1 MTERVN
7 WEKGSK
13 TYHSDIEC
21 RNYSPG
27 RAPHVNADRAAAESE
42 GLSPC
47 DDCVGRVSPRWRRR
61 GFLAAVGGAL
71 AGMIGYAPIAHEE
84 ATLPADVSVTDT
96 TVNPENGLIYAME
109 IQVRN
114 KREEPI
120 SPIVIPWG
128 RGQQSQLP
136 WPVTTEPA
144 QIGGWEVKTI
154 QAELPEQ
161 ARGMANM
168 PTGTRISVRVFDRG
182 TEKRAGTELVV
193 NNPYGEDSA
202 DRPPGE

>member
-7 WEKGSK
+7 WEEGSE
-13 TYHSDIEC
+13 TYHTDIEC
-21 RNYSPG
+21 RNYSPTG
-27 RAPHVNADRAAAESE
+27 APHVNADRSAAETE

-47 DDCVGRVSPRWRRR
+47 SGCVDRVSPRWRRR
-61 GFLAAVGGAL
+61 GVLGAVAGAL
-71 AGMIGYAPIAHEE
+71 AGMIAYAPIAHDE
-84 ATLPADVSVTDT
+84 AALRADISVTDT
-96 TVNPENGLIYAME
+96 TVNPENGLIYAMD
-109 IQVRN
+109 IRVQN
-114 KREEPI
+114 KRDEPI

-144 QIGGWEVKTI
+144 QIDPWEVKTI
-154 QAELPEQ
+154 HAELPDR

-193 NNPYGEDSA
+193 NNPHGKDSA